1 MSVVTRVQQLGGIV
15 PCYRLIDGTTER
27 EGERERRLNY
37 DRIEV
42 FMCWVC
48 LCHCDLLVLVLFLCV
63 YAFVHMYV

>member
-1 MSVVTRVQQLGGIV
+1 MGIV
-15 PCYRLIDGTTER
+15 PGYRLIDGTTER